1 LPSLFETR
9 RRLPISATYHRCA
22 GNLTRT
28 LDPRR
33 DGDLDLLPFLNVTR
47 PLSFDQ
53 EWHAASR
60 ATPVRS
66 TPVLVSPT
74 SVGLPSRDAEKAAP
88 PPKLAPRCIVR
99 IDVHESK
106 DQAKDASSN
115 EMQRFL
121 HPSSAYALWRMP
133 TTFPSLAPFGH
144 PLSSARWP
152 CGGIPAQL
160 TDRPRSSFRQR
171 PAKSAAFQKTGMPFT
186 ATTREGVFVA
196 ERLLPPAFAPA
207 LSLTPPTLCS
217 QGWGQC
223 FDRALQGTAA
233 VTRLIRAS
241 REYRRLWDSLE
252 LRAWS

>member
-33 DGDLDLLPFLNVTR
+33 DGDLDLLPFLDVPR
-47 PLSFDQ
+47 PFPCGK

-60 ATPVRS
+60 ATSVRS

-74 SVGLPSRDAEKAAP
+74 SVGLPSRDAESTAP

-99 IDVHESK
+99 IDMHGSK

-121 HPSSAYALWRMP
+121 HPPSAYALWRMP
-133 TTFPSLAPFGH
+133 TTFPSLATFGH
-144 PLSSARWP
+144 PLSSARCL
-152 CGGIPAQL
+152 CGGIPAQR
-160 TDRPRSSFRQR
+160 TDRPRSSFR
-171 PAKSAAFQKTGMPFT
+171 
-186 ATTREGVFVA
+186 
-196 ERLLPPAFAPA
+196 
-207 LSLTPPTLCS
+207 
-217 QGWGQC
+217 
-223 FDRALQGTAA
+223 
-233 VTRLIRAS
+233 
-241 REYRRLWDSLE
+241 
-252 LRAWS
+252 